1 MDERVRRRVWGLTKA
16 ARRRVM
22 RPGGSSPRALFILG
36 CQRSGTT
43 MVVET
48 LDRDWRV
55 KTFQEFSA
63 VNLPADGRRPW
74 SVRSMS
80 RYGLRLRPLDQVAA
94 RIQRSRSPLVVL
106 KPLVESQR
114 APAIL
119 REIDG
124 AVGLWVFR
132 DYRDVARSNVKLFT
146 PEVTRINL
154 EPMLDQQPGN
164 WRGEVVPEDVRELI
178 ADHYAPDMSPFDG
191 AALFWYARNRLFFD
205 LDLPLEKRVMAL
217 RYEDLVAEPA
227 ATMRR
232 VYDHAAVPFPGPAIV
247 ADIHPRSVGLGRELE
262 LATEI
267 EAACDRLLADLNA
280 AYEGQLAI

>member
-1 MDERVRRRVWGLTKA
+1 MDERVRRRVWGLMKA
-16 ARRRVM
+16 ARRRVT
-22 RPGGSSPRALFILG
+22 RSGGSSPRALFILG

-55 KTFQEFSA
+55 KTFPEFSA

-80 RYGLRLRPLDQVAA
+80 RYGLRMRPLDQVAA
-94 RIQRSRSPLVVL
+94 RIEGTHSPLVVL

-119 REIDG
+119 RAIDG
-124 AVGLWVFR
+124 AVCLWVFR

-154 EPMLDQQPGN
+154 EPMLVHQPGN

-178 ADHYAPDMSPFDG
+178 ARHYAPDMSPFDG

-205 LDLPLEKRVMAL
+205 LDLPAEKRVMAL

-227 ATMRR
+227 AAMTR
-232 VYDHAAVPFPGPAIV
+232 VYAHAEVPFPGPALV

-262 LATEI
+262 LATEV
-267 EAACDRLLADLNA
+267 EEACDRLLADLNA
-280 AYEGQLAI
+280 AYERQLAI